1 MQAISPSDISDKN
14 SVVIHKNIKPEVDIK
29 EVLRFLGAGKS
40 VASARTLKIIM
51 TLINETRDMIKPV
64 VLESEVSVIKSEQN
78 SVQLSSGIEL
88 KSPKLARTLN
98 NCQKVKVFVATV
110 GEQVEEKINKLM
122 DKNRFAEATI
132 MDAIASVAVENTVDS
147 YQSSIDLKLKSR
159 AMSTTLRFSPG
170 YCDWDIKEQ
179 HKLFDTVDTS
189 NIGVALNENSLMSP
203 RKSISGVFGIGSV
216 ENVSCKTS
224 NPCMSCGKTDC
235 IARRT
240 EN

>member
-1 MQAISPSDISDKN
+1 MAGVELRHHEEVAIGSRSRRF
-14 SVVIHKNIKPEVDIK
+14 
-29 EVLRFLGAGKS
+29 VLVLIALFGLFAFGRFLIFFIRRRCSGDL
-40 VASARTLKIIM
+40 T
-51 TLINETRDMIKPV
+51 
-64 VLESEVSVIKSEQN
+64 ESEHVADAVFEQDAN
-78 SVQLSSGIEL
+78 
-88 KSPKLARTLN
+88 LA
-98 NCQKVKVFVATV
+98 FV

-122 DKNRFAEATI
+122 NKNRFAEAAI

-159 AMSTTLRFSPG
+159 AKSTTLRFSPG

-179 HKLFDTVDTS
+179 HKLFDTVNAS
-189 NIGVALNENSLMSP
+189 KIGVALNENSLMSP